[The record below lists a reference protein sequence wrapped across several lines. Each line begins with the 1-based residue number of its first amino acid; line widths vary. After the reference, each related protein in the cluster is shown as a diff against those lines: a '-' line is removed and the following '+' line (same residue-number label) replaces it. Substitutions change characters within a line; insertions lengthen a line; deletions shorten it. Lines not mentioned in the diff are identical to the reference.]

1 MASGHSPFFV
11 FLPSAF
17 PALVVSLL
25 VVRIGA
31 GPCIV
36 GHCAMEM
43 NGAGQ
48 VRRGIV
54 WMLCWAGVVLTCF
67 APILARAAETTDIYI
82 GAYGVGAFLEDR
94 MAHVEGTNGL
104 ATNLRSGA
112 GLGLRIGIFPDFT
125 KRMVGVELEYFG
137 AYQRQT
143 FSFAENGTVTQGQAG
158 LLVTNSMTNLVLR
171 RPTGRLR
178 PYVGIGIGYSSGW
191 LRNPS
196 IPGRTTQEWEST
208 ASLATQ
214 YLVGVQGEV
223 TERLYLFVEYK
234 RLAADFHWQGFAQ
247 DVRANYL
254 AVGIGLLF

>member
-1 MASGHSPFFV
+1 
-11 FLPSAF
+11 
-17 PALVVSLL
+17 
-25 VVRIGA
+25 
-31 GPCIV
+31 
-36 GHCAMEM
+36 MEM

>member
-17 PALVVSLL
+17 PALVVSLS

-54 WMLCWAGVVLTCF
+54 WMLCWTGVVLTCF